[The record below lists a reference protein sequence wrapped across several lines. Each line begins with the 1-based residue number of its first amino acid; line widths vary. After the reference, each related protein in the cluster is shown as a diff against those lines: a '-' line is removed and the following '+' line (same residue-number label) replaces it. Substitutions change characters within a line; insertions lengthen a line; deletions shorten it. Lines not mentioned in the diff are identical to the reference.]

1 MRRVPAVMEAVS
13 TVISAMICA
22 VAASGLGDSELV
34 RCRGCARVDA
44 ERVLDFGD
52 VPASDYFPSLDD
64 PGEDPRWPLQ
74 LYMCRRCA
82 LVQLGPS
89 AHAEPSPPT
98 AVESATALAHAAAS
112 AAQIVALEGARPGDR
127 VIEIDSHHGG
137 SWLAGFRAAGLVVR
151 APDQVADLVAD
162 VHGIAHEPDL
172 QGPLAG
178 HARRLAPDGRL
189 VLEFHHLLPMVQQAQ
204 VDTVR
209 HGHWVYLSLTAL
221 ARLLPLHGL
230 VPVRAVPVEV
240 FGGSLRVTV
249 ARRDDQLE
257 VDASVAHVLAAE
269 RRAGLDGLESLVMF
283 GQNGRRT
290 ARAFAR
296 HLVDARD
303 QRRTVAGYGAPSK
316 APVLVSLA
324 GVDDDLLPYTV
335 DLSPAKQ
342 GCRLP
347 GTRIPILSPD
357 ELLARRPNEVVVLTW
372 DIADEIIHQLSRSAE
387 GTGWQPKLFVPLPE
401 PRYLSV
407 SRL

>member
-1 MRRVPAVMEAVS
+1 
-13 TVISAMICA
+13 MICA
-22 VAASGLGDSELV
+22 VIASGSGDNELV
-34 RCRGCARVDA
+34 RCRGCANVDV

-64 PGEDPRWPLQ
+64 PGEDPQWPLQ

-82 LVQLGPS
+82 LVQLGPT
-89 AHAEPSPPT
+89 AHPQPNPPKS
-98 AVESATALAHAAAS
+98 VESATALAHAAAS
-112 AAQIVALEGARPGDR
+112 AAQIVAVEGVRPGDR

-137 SWLAGFRAAGLVVR
+137 SWLAGFREAGMVVC

-172 QGPLAG
+172 QGPLAA
-178 HARRLAPDGRL
+178 HARRLAPGGRL
-189 VLEFHHLLPMVQQAQ
+189 VLEFHHLLPMVEQAQ

-209 HGHWVYLSLTAL
+209 HGHWVYLSMTAL
-221 ARLLPLHGL
+221 ARLLPVHGL

-249 ARRDDQLE
+249 ARPDDHPE
-257 VDASVAHVLAAE
+257 VDASVAEMLDAE
-269 RRAGLDGLESLVMF
+269 RRAGLDALESLVTF
-283 GQNGRRT
+283 GQNGLRT

-296 HLVDARD
+296 HLMESRD
-303 QRRTVAGYGAPSK
+303 QRWTVAGYGAPSK

-347 GTRIPILSPD
+347 GTRIPILAPD
-357 ELLARRPNEVVVLTW
+357 ELLARRPDEVVILTW
-372 DIADEIIHQLSRSAE
+372 DIADEIVHQLSRAAA
-387 GTGWQPKLFVPLPE
+387 GTGWRPKLFVPLPE
-401 PRYLSV
+401 PRYV
-407 SRL
+407 SASRM

>member
-1 MRRVPAVMEAVS
+1 
-13 TVISAMICA
+13 MICA
-22 VAASGLGDSELV
+22 VTLGGSGDNERV
-34 RCRGCARVDA
+34 RCRGCASVEA

-52 VPASDYFPSLDD
+52 VPASDYFPALDD
-64 PGEDPRWPLQ
+64 PGEDPRWRLQ

-89 AHAEPSPPT
+89 SRAEPNPPT

-112 AAQIVALEGARPGDR
+112 AVQIVAREGARPGER

-137 SWLAGFRAAGLVVR
+137 SWLAGFRAAGMVVC
-151 APDQVADLVAD
+151 APDRVADLVAD

-172 QGPLAG
+172 QGPLAA
-178 HARRLAPDGRL
+178 HARRLAPGGRL
-189 VLEFHHLLPMVQQAQ
+189 VLEFHHLLPMVEQAQ

-209 HGHWVYLSLTAL
+209 HGHWVYLSMTAL
-221 ARLLPLHGL
+221 ARLLPLHRL

-240 FGGSLRVTV
+240 FGGSLRVTA
-249 ARRDDQLE
+249 ARLDDHPD
-257 VDASVAHVLAAE
+257 VDVSVAEMLETE
-269 RRAGLDGLESLVMF
+269 RRAGLDALESLVTF
-283 GQNGRRT
+283 GHNGLRT

-296 HLVDARD
+296 HLMDARE

-347 GTRIPILSPD
+347 GTRIPILAPD
-357 ELLARRPNEVVVLTW
+357 ELLARRPDEVVILTW
-372 DIADEIIHQLSRSAE
+372 DIADEIVHQLSRTAE
-387 GTGWQPKLFVPLPE
+387 GTEWEPELFVPLPE
-401 PRYLSV
+401 PRYV
-407 SRL
+407 SAWGI

>member
-1 MRRVPAVMEAVS
+1 MEAVS

-34 RCRGCARVDA
+34 RCRGCARVEA
-44 ERVLDFGD
+44 ERVIDFGD
-52 VPASDYFPSLDD
+52 VPASDYFPALDD

-89 AHAEPSPPT
+89 AHSEPNPPT

-112 AAQIVALEGARPGDR
+112 AKQIVALEGTRPGDR

-137 SWLAGFRAAGLVVR
+137 SWLAGFRAAGMVVS

-172 QGPLAG
+172 QGPLAA
-178 HARRLAPDGRL
+178 HACRLAPGGRL
-189 VLEFHHLLPMVQQAQ
+189 VLEFHHLLPMVEQAQ

-209 HGHWVYLSLTAL
+209 HGHWVYLSMTAL
-221 ARLLPLHGL
+221 TRLLPLHDL
-230 VPVRAVPVEV
+230 VPVRAVPVPV
-240 FGGSLRVTV
+240 FGGSLRVTA
-249 ARRDDQLE
+249 ARLNDHPE
-257 VDASVAHVLAAE
+257 VDASVAQVLAAE
-269 RRAGLDGLESLVMF
+269 RRAGLDEFESLVQF

-296 HLVDARD
+296 HLLDVRD

-316 APVLVSLA
+316 APVLVTLA
-324 GVDDDLLPYTV
+324 GVDNDLLPYTV

-372 DIADEIIHQLSRSAE
+372 DIADEIVNQLSRSAE
-387 GTGWQPKLFVPLPE
+387 GTGWQPKLFVPLPA
-401 PRYLSV
+401 PRYV
-407 SRL
+407 SASEM

>member
-1 MRRVPAVMEAVS
+1 
-13 TVISAMICA
+13 
-22 VAASGLGDSELV
+22 LGDDELMQ
-34 RCRGCARVDA
+34 CRGCARVEA
-44 ERVLDFGD
+44 ERVLDFGT
-52 VPASDYFPSLDD
+52 VPASDYFPALDD
-64 PGEDPRWPLQ
+64 PSEDPRWPLQ

-89 AHAEPSPPT
+89 AHAEPNPPT
-98 AVESATALAHAAAS
+98 AVESATALAHAAVS
-112 AAQIVALEGARPGDR
+112 AEQIIALEGARPGDR

-172 QGPLAG
+172 RGPLAG
-178 HARRLAPDGRL
+178 HARRLAPGGRL
-189 VLEFHHLLPMVQQAQ
+189 VLEFHHLLPMVEQAQ

-209 HGHWVYLSLTAL
+209 HGHWVYLSMTAL
-221 ARLLPLHGL
+221 ARLVPLHGL

-249 ARRDDQLE
+249 ARSHDHPE
-257 VDASVAHVLAAE
+257 VDASVAHVLEAE
-269 RRAGLDGLESLVMF
+269 RRAGLDGLESLLTF
-283 GQNGRRT
+283 GQNGRQT
-290 ARAFAR
+290 AYAFAR
-296 HLVDARD
+296 HLIDARD
-303 QRRTVAGYGAPSK
+303 QGRTVAGYGAPSK

-324 GVDDDLLPYTV
+324 GVDDSLLPYTV

-357 ELLARRPNEVVVLTW
+357 ELLARRPNELVVLTW
-372 DIADEIIHQLSRSAE
+372 DIADEIVQQLSRSTE
-387 GTGWQPKLFVPLPE
+387 GTGWRPRLFVPLPA
-401 PRYLSV
+401 PRYV
-407 SRL
+407 SSSRT